1 MEKYYYKC
9 IQRLNGKHEKRKPVG
24 NLNTKMEIILKKKRA
39 KQKLQNEKLQYLN

>member
-24 NLNTKMEIILKKKRA
+24 NLNTKMEIIFKKRA